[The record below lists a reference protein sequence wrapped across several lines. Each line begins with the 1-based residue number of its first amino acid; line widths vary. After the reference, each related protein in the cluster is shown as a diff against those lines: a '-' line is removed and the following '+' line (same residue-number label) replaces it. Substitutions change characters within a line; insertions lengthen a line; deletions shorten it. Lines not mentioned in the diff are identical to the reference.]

1 MSGNT
6 FASRLPQ
13 GLKNH
18 FVAGMGEFIGT
29 FCFIFFCLGGTSA
42 VNTSGNQSSDFIL
55 ASDPSQL
62 LYICICFGFSLA
74 VSVWLFFRVS
84 GGQFNPAVTLALVLV
99 GAVGPVRGVVNFL
112 AQILAA
118 MSACAILSVL
128 FPGPLQAT
136 TTLRSDV
143 NVAQGLFIEMFAT
156 SILVLAVLMMAVEK
170 HRATPMAPLCIGL
183 ALFVAELTS
192 IPFTGGSVNPA
203 RSFGPCVA
211 TRTFTHY
218 HWIYWIGP
226 FLGALLATAVYKTLK
241 VLEYETANPGQDDD
255 GIRELLSSSTLPSSN
270 SSNQH
275 SLGGRKLS
283 GDTRFGE
290 SYRNAGL
297 AEAGQIAQ

>member
-1 MSGNT
+1 MSL
-6 FASRLPQ
+6 SLC
-13 GLKNH
+13 
-18 FVAGMGEFIGT
+18 FVL
-29 FCFIFFCLGGTSA
+29 CLYHLHLLTS
-42 VNTSGNQSSDFIL
+42 
-55 ASDPSQL
+55 
-62 LYICICFGFSLA
+62 Y
-74 VSVWLFFRVS
+74 R
-84 GGQFNPAVTLALVLV
+84 
-99 GAVGPVRGVVNFL
+99 
-112 AQILAA
+112 
-118 MSACAILSVL
+118 
-128 FPGPLQAT
+128 
-136 TTLRSDV
+136 
-143 NVAQGLFIEMFAT
+143 
-156 SILVLAVLMMAVEK
+156 
-170 HRATPMAPLCIGL
+170 
-183 ALFVAELTS
+183 S